1 MQKHIE
7 VLGWLYI
14 AYYCVFLL
22 VGIVAFVL
30 LLGIAAGIAI
40 APDIEPE
47 VSAILSVIG
56 LIAGFFY
63 LLLAAPGIIGGVGLL
78 KKQNWARILVIILS
92 FLNLVAFP
100 FGTALGI
107 YALWVL
113 LKEETAQLFNGN
125 TARNIQV

>member
-30 LLGIAAGIAI
+30 LFGIAAGIAI
-40 APDIEPE
+40 VPDIEPE

-113 LKEETAQLFNGN
+113 LKEETAQLFNRK
-125 TARNIQV
+125 TAMKIQV